1 MLRES
6 RARWLAFATVGV
18 VVALAAL
25 FAWLRNPAGETALA
39 GAPQSAASAPAAPSG
54 MASSPQAGP
63 ATLQGPPVDAA
74 RLATG
79 RAAFTRLG
87 CVRCHAFEGVG
98 NPSMPL
104 DGVGARL
111 DAAAVR
117 DWTLG
122 TGAAAE
128 ELGRGTVRAK
138 SSAAEDADLDA
149 LIEVLV
155 QSR

>member
-6 RARWLAFATVGV
+6 RARWLAFATAGT

-25 FAWLRNPAGETALA
+25 FAWLRNPPGEPVSAQ
-39 GAPQSAASAPAAPSG
+39 APPAVAAD
-54 MASSPQAGP
+54 
-63 ATLQGPPVDAA
+63 PV
-74 RLATG
+74 RLAAG
-79 RAAFTRLG
+79 REAFTRLG
-87 CVRCHAFEGVG
+87 CARCHAIEGVG
-98 NPSMPL
+98 NPSTPL

-111 DAAAVR
+111 DATALR

-128 ELGRGTVRAK
+128 DLSRGVVRAK
-138 SSAAEDADLDA
+138 SRAADDPDLQA
-149 LIEVLV
+149 LLDYLA

>member
-6 RARWLAFATVGV
+6 RARWLAFATAGV

-25 FAWLRNPAGETALA
+25 FAWLRNAPGETGLA
-39 GAPQSAASAPAAPSG
+39 GAPQGAASAPAAPSDT
-54 MASSPQAGP
+54 ASSPQAGP
-63 ATLQGPPVDAA
+63 ATPRALPVDAA

-98 NPSMPL
+98 NPSLPL

-117 DWTLG
+117 DWALG

-138 SSAAEDADLDA
+138 SSAAEDPDLDA
-149 LIEVLV
+149 LVEVLAD
-155 QSR
+155 SR

>member
-6 RARWLAFATVGV
+6 RARWLAFATAGV

-25 FAWLRNPAGETALA
+25 FAWMRNPPGEPAPA
-39 GAPQSAASAPAAPSG
+39 PAPQAAA
-54 MASSPQAGP
+54 MGP
-63 ATLQGPPVDAA
+63 V
-74 RLATG
+74 RLAAG
-79 RAAFTRLG
+79 REAFTRLG
-87 CVRCHAFEGVG
+87 CARCHAIDGVG

-111 DAAAVR
+111 DAAALR

-128 ELGRGTVRAK
+128 VLSRGALRAK
-138 SSAAEDADLDA
+138 SHAVEDPDLEA
-149 LIEVLV
+149 LIDYLA

>member
-6 RARWLAFATVGV
+6 RARWLAFATAGV

-25 FAWLRNPAGETALA
+25 FAWLRNSPGETARA
-39 GAPQSAASAPAAPSG
+39 GAPHGAASAPAT
-54 MASSPQAGP
+54 PQA
-63 ATLQGPPVDAA
+63 LPVDAA

-98 NPSMPL
+98 NPSLPL

-149 LIEVLV
+149 LIEVLAH
-155 QSR
+155 SR

>member
-6 RARWLAFATVGV
+6 RARWLAFATAGV

-25 FAWLRNPAGETALA
+25 FAWLRNPPGEPADA
-39 GAPQSAASAPAAPSG
+39 RSPPAMAAD
-54 MASSPQAGP
+54 
-63 ATLQGPPVDAA
+63 PV
-74 RLATG
+74 RLAAG
-79 RAAFTRLG
+79 RAAFSRLG
-87 CVRCHAFEGVG
+87 CVRCHAIEGVG
-98 NPSMPL
+98 NPSTPL

-111 DAAAVR
+111 DAAALR

-128 ELGRGTVRAK
+128 ELSRGAVRAK
-138 SSAAEDADLDA
+138 SGAVGDPDLEA
-149 LIEVLV
+149 LIEYLA

>member
-6 RARWLAFATVGV
+6 RARWLAFATAGV

-25 FAWLRNPAGETALA
+25 FAWMRNPPGE
-39 GAPQSAASAPAAPSG
+39 PAPAP
-54 MASSPQAGP
+54 PQAA
-63 ATLQGPPVDAA
+63 ATDPV
-74 RLATG
+74 RLAAG
-79 RAAFTRLG
+79 REAFTRLG
-87 CVRCHAFEGVG
+87 CARCHAIDGVG

-111 DAAAVR
+111 DAAALR

-128 ELGRGTVRAK
+128 VLSRGALRAK
-138 SSAAEDADLDA
+138 SKAAEDPELDA
-149 LIEVLV
+149 LIDYLA